1 MTKSTSNLRT
11 GICLQN
17 DIDKSNNPIQSLSQ
31 YMSHDTGYANKFDFE
46 LKIKNYKLAC
56 QIAKKRIA
64 NIRIK
69 INKFY
74 SFSPKKLKYKCRVVS
89 K

>member
-1 MTKSTSNLRT
+1 
-11 GICLQN
+11 
-17 DIDKSNNPIQSLSQ
+17 
-31 YMSHDTGYANKFDFE
+31 MSHDTGYANKFDFE

-74 SFSPKKLKYKCRVVS
+74 SFSPKKLKSKCWVVS
-89 K
+89 KWTKWQDADILNLKLINLQ